1 MEQLLFLLFVLFS
14 VITALLERRKRKRAL
29 EEARQAEGSSP
40 AGAPAEIEEEE
51 VGGWPF
57 PMGGSGDPFE
67 PQSGRARRQTRQPQ
81 PEEEIEPQE
90 ERPDAVKPTTLIQ
103 QLEAQARE
111 SEGRA
116 AEFADEAKEAA
127 RAAQR
132 IQAKQRV
139 DELVKKRLAATN
151 ASKEIPSGGGTPRQL
166 WKLSPRKARSA
177 VVYAEILGP
186 PKSLKEQEFG

>member
-40 AGAPAEIEEEE
+40 AGAPAEVEEEE

-67 PQSGRARRQTRQPQ
+67 PRSGRATRQTQPQ
-81 PEEEIEPQE
+81 PEEEEVAE
-90 ERPDAVKPTTLIQ
+90 ERSDTAKPTTLIQ

-116 AEFADEAKEAA
+116 AGFADEAKEAA
-127 RAAQR
+127 RAAQQ

-139 DELVKKRLAATN
+139 DELVRKRLAATN
-151 ASKEIPSGGGTPRQL
+151 AAEKIPSGGASRQL
-166 WKLSPRKARSA
+166 WKLSPSKARSA